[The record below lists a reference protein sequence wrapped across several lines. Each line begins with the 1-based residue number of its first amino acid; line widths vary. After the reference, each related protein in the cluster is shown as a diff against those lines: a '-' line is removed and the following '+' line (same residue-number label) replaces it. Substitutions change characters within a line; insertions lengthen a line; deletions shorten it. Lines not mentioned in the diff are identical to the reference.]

1 MCISHQTPPSAS
13 VDQEVWVIGGGVVGL
28 MTAYALTCAGLR
40 VGVCDAGDFCQES
53 SWSGGG
59 ILCPVPPWK
68 YGDWVEQQ
76 VVHSYRLLDQW
87 VPHLEALSGVSC
99 QYRKTGLLLS
109 GDPAHTDFLA
119 DSKQWRMSARAR
131 FDVGVRADFEP
142 SLPHPNWPALNLP
155 DVSQIRNPRLGQA
168 LVGALSRL
176 GVALKPHCG
185 IDRLHLLGDGGIE
198 IQSQLGEV
206 WAAPQVV
213 LAAGAW
219 TDSILTR
226 SGLDPLGIRPRRG
239 QILLYRIHASDAPK
253 HIINTGEGYLIP
265 RADGQVLVG
274 STLEDVGFEY
284 APTQQAHTQLRQ
296 FAERTW
302 PLLTAERMVYQ
313 WTGHRSGLD
322 EEKPALGRL
331 HPHWPGLWVNA
342 GHFRNGLGLAPA
354 CAEQITQ
361 WVLERG

>member
-1 MCISHQTPPSAS
+1 MRMSHQTPSTAS
-13 VDQEVWVIGGGVVGL
+13 LDPEVWVIGGGVVGL
-28 MTAYALTCAGLR
+28 MTAYALVRAGRR

-68 YGDWVEQQ
+68 YGDWAEQHVAQ
-76 VVHSYRLLDQW
+76 SCRLLGQW
-87 VPHLEALSGVSC
+87 VPELEALSGVSC
-99 QYRKTGLLLS
+99 QYRKSGLLLS
-109 GDPAHTDFLA
+109 GDPTHTDFLA
-119 DSKQWRMSARAR
+119 DSKPWRMTTRTR
-131 FDVGVRADFEP
+131 FEEGVRGDFEP
-142 SLPHPNWPALNLP
+142 GLPDPHWPALHLP

-176 GVALKPHCG
+176 GVALKPSCP
-185 IDRLHLLGDGGIE
+185 IDRLHLIGDGGIE
-198 IQSQLGEV
+198 IQSLQGEV
-206 WAAPQVV
+206 WTAPQVV

-219 TDSILTR
+219 TDQVLR
-226 SGLDPLGIRPRRG
+226 QSGLDPLGIRPRRG
-239 QILLYRIHASDAPK
+239 QILMYRLNVSDAPK

-302 PLLTAERMVYQ
+302 PALTPERMVYQ
-313 WTGHRSGLD
+313 WTGHRPGLD
-322 EEKPALGRL
+322 DEKPALGCL
-331 HPHWPGLWVNA
+331 YPHWPGLWVNA

-354 CAEQITQ
+354 CAEKITQ
-361 WVLERG
+361 EMM